1 MRWRGEEVE
10 CRVGLKSSSSLSFAK
25 GGNPFRL
32 ENPLQ
37 NVTFKPSREKK
48 KKIVFEPLLEIKC
61 TNHNVSQHVEKMKY
75 LFVIILKRN
84 IKKNIQRILI

>member
-37 NVTFKPSREKK
+37 NVTFEPSREKK
-48 KKIVFEPLLEIKC
+48 KKNSIRAA
-61 TNHNVSQHVEKMKY
+61 S
-75 LFVIILKRN
+75 RN
-84 IKKNIQRILI
+84 KVHES